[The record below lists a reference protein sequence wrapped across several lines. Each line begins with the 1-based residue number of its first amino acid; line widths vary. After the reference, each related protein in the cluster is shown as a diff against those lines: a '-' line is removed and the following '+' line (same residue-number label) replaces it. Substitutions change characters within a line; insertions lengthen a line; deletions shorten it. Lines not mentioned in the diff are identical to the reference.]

1 MVTLLL
7 LPLVV
12 GRTETALLLLGVLVR
27 TLVLTLD
34 ERLPALTE
42 PERLVVVPVLMLV
55 LMLLERDVTLV
66 VAEERFTLLLLLIT
80 AALLFGTEATLVRL
94 PVAAALVEV
103 AGRRP
108 CANAPVEVMAS
119 PLASIK
125 PIIVL

>member
-1 MVTLLL
+1 ML
-7 LPLVV
+7 LP
-12 GRTETALLLLGVLVR
+12 

-34 ERLPALTE
+34 ERFPAFTE
-42 PERLVVVPVLMLV
+42 PERLVEMLVLTLV
-55 LMLLERDVTLV
+55 LMLLGRDVTLV
-66 VAEERFTLLLLLIT
+66 VAEERFTLLLLLVT
-80 AALLFGTEATLVRL
+80 TALLFGAEATLVRL
-94 PVAAALVEV
+94 PAAAALVEV